1 MDIDFVALINN
12 SKTNI
17 PNKDK
22 LIDLLTTK
30 SPKGNAKEKSLN
42 LNEQENFQRYGD
54 LVINI
59 NLFNSLKKD
68 IYEYFKDKSNYF
80 YLCDNEDLER
90 LKEFINEIKK
100 VTFIPDNQTTIFN
113 KTKTITELRY
123 KYPILYDE
131 YSLENFSN
139 FSYMEQGRILIE
151 ISSKINSLSDI
162 CPYLN
167 ISKSAASKRIKEYK
181 LLLRVPK
188 VVELLRALRCRCLE
202 AFPSDYEIQRKL
214 IELIKSE
221 QNPNINREYIINLH
235 ESINLGDSEKK
246 LNRNIEALKKALEP
260 KKIKSLSKKEVD
272 RINRYFDGIN
282 KILRDNNIIEK
293 GDVI

>member
-1 MDIDFVALINN
+1 M
-12 SKTNI
+12 I
-17 PNKDK
+17 P
-22 LIDLLTTK
+22 L
-30 SPKGNAKEKSLN
+30 
-42 LNEQENFQRYGD
+42 
-54 LVINI
+54 
-59 NLFNSLKKD
+59 
-68 IYEYFKDKSNYF
+68 
-80 YLCDNEDLER
+80 
-90 LKEFINEIKK
+90 
-100 VTFIPDNQTTIFN
+100 
-113 KTKTITELRY
+113 
-123 KYPILYDE
+123 
-131 YSLENFSN
+131 
-139 FSYMEQGRILIE
+139 

-167 ISKSAASKRIKEYK
+167 ISKSAASKRIKAYK
-181 LLLRVPK
+181 LLLRFPK
-188 VVELLRALRCRCLE
+188 EVELLRALRCRCLE

-272 RINRYFDGIN
+272 RINKYFDGIN

-293 GDVI
+293 GDNI